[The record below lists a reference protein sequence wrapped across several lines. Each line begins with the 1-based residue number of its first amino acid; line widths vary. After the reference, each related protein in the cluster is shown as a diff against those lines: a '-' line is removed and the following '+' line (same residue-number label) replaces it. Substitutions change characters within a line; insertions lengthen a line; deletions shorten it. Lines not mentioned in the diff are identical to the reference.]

1 MTCGRWSVYNTLL
14 QRLAQ
19 DLEHMTAKLGPFTQ
33 EEDAVMGQ
41 RHFRRHGQLTAA
53 DQPRIREGVVGRAK
67 RAGRD
72 PRRAGAGEAGDAVDA
87 CGLKGLSEGHRWQEG
102 GEASGQHRLVHP
114 QTAEKEK
121 V

>member
-1 MTCGRWSVYNTLL
+1 MTCGRLSVYNTLL

-19 DLEHMTAKLGPFTQ
+19 DLEHMTAAPREFIQK
-33 EEDAVMGQ
+33 EHAMVGQ
-41 RHFRRHGQLTAA
+41 RHLRRHGQLTAA
-53 DQPRIREGVVGRAK
+53 DQPRIRDGVVGRAT

-87 CGLKGLSEGHRWQEG
+87 CGLKGLSEGHRWQDG
-102 GEASGQHRLVHP
+102 GEASGQHQLVHP

>member
-1 MTCGRWSVYNTLL
+1 MTCGRLSVYNTLL

-19 DLEHMTAKLGPFTQ
+19 DLEHMTAAPREFIQK
-33 EEDAVMGQ
+33 EHAMVGQ
-41 RHFRRHGQLTAA
+41 RHLRRHGQLTAA

-67 RAGRD
+67 RARRD
-72 PRRAGAGEAGDAVDA
+72 PRRSGAGEAGDAVDA
-87 CGLKGLSEGHRWQEG
+87 CGLKGLSEGHRWQDG
-102 GEASGQHRLVHP
+102 GEASGQHRLVRP